1 LAPCPTLYQRR
12 NKLGDGVMMVQYF
25 KEKSTIQNGANTQ
38 DVGLGFQGDI
48 TVGEFVDRPRP
59 TFVDN
64 YNTRMNEILKDKFVP
79 YQEPK

>member
-1 LAPCPTLYQRR
+1 MFSKIIFCLFTWLSRLLPFR
-12 NKLGDGVMMVQYF
+12 
-25 KEKSTIQNGANTQ
+25 KSTIQNGANTQ

-79 YQEPK
+79 YEEPK